1 MQDTENLKREETRL
15 QAENQFLRG
24 SLENLQSF
32 SNQDVSAK
40 GTAKKGRK
48 NKELRVD
55 LTPVRVTDENLNSAR
70 KRPND
75 DR

>member
-48 NKELRVD
+48 NKECRVS

-70 KRPND
+70 KKPND